1 MLVKKLQNLSA
12 IFVGSVNVSLS
23 DMNLVGIEGL
33 LFCLLITSFISFH
46 VNFKSLLAL
55 SNLLS

>member
-33 LFCLLITSFISFH
+33 LFRLLITSFTSFH

>member
-23 DMNLVGIEGL
+23 DVNLVGVKGL
-33 LFCLLITSFISFH
+33 LFRLLITLFTSFH